1 MKLPASSFRLPA
13 GSWRGTAISPPTP
26 RAGSW
31 QLEARQVIDSHCH
44 LAGEEFEQ
52 DLPDVIARA
61 GEAGVRGALVILS
74 AGDAEEAARAAR
86 LRELWAGVRFSVG
99 IHPHQ
104 AGEHAEDL
112 DAGVAAVEAG
122 VASHGAIAIGEIGLD
137 YHYDF
142 APRDV
147 QQQVFR
153 RQLRLARERSLPV
166 VIHTREADEAT
177 FEILEHEAD
186 GLHVV
191 FHCFTGS
198 ASAAARALDMG
209 AWLSFSGIVTF
220 PRADELREVARM
232 VPPGRFLVETD
243 APYLAPVPHRGKRNE
258 PAWVARVVET
268 LAAVRGDTAG
278 SIARQ
283 AVSNFEAAFPAAGGS
298 GSW

>member
-1 MKLPASSFRLPA
+1 M
-13 GSWRGTAISPPTP
+13 
-26 RAGSW
+26 
-31 QLEARQVIDSHCH
+31 IDSHCH
-44 LAGEEFEQ
+44 LAGDEFEQ
-52 DLPDVIARA
+52 DLPDVVARA
-61 GEAGVRGALVILS
+61 GEAGVLGALVILS
-74 AGDAEEAARAAR
+74 AGDGEEAARAAR
-86 LRELWAGVRFSVG
+86 VAELWAGVRFSVG

-104 AGEHAEDL
+104 AGNHAADIG
-112 DAGVAAVEAG
+112 AGVAAVEAG
-122 VASHGAIAIGEIGLD
+122 IDRHGAIAIGEIGLD

-142 APRDV
+142 APREV
-147 QQQVFR
+147 QQEVFR

-177 FEILEHEAD
+177 FEILEREAV

-191 FHCFTGS
+191 FHCFTGG
-198 ASAAARALDMG
+198 AGAAARALQMG

-232 VPPGRFLVETD
+232 VPAGRFLVETD

-268 LAAVRGDTAG
+268 LAAVRGETPG

-283 AVSNFEAAFPAAGGS
+283 AAGNFEAAFPAAGALPDRGNPRRNN
-298 GSW
+298 GLAR